1 MVTGRKEG
9 GEGSKVRRALLF
21 FCPSPIGLKGQDPH
35 VSCDRHKAD
44 RTGGQLNSQDRKDG
58 PGRPPGFP
66 GGLPGGPGG
75 LKGGGPGGP
84 GGLKGGGPP
93 GPMGGLPGGPGFPG
107 GPGGPGGPKGGRHGG
122 PGGGGIGGP
131 GGGKGPQGRCLL
143 CWDGVHCICRIL
155 SDIGEIP
162 FLFYTMY
169 RGAGAFL

>member
-35 VSCDRHKAD
+35 VCCDRYKAD

-75 LKGGGPGGP
+75 LKG
-84 GGLKGGGPP
+84 
-93 GPMGGLPGGPGFPG
+93 G